1 MEIFNIGPL
10 ELVII
15 LVLALIVFGPERM
28 VKYAR
33 ESALWIRKIVRSPFW
48 RDLVSTTEEIKSIP
62 QQLVKEAD
70 LDESIREIKHLNNE
84 IRSSVQSDEISMED
98 SRIDDSKEL
107 NESREPD
114 EVKINPPS

>member
-10 ELVII
+10 ELVIV

-28 VKYAR
+28 AKYAR
-33 ESALWIRKIVRSPFW
+33 DSAIFIRKIIRSPFW

-70 LDESIREIKHLNNE
+70 LEDSLREISQLKNTISEPIAGDPIMQSKSEEAE
-84 IRSSVQSDEISMED
+84 IMPADGNDET
-98 SRIDDSKEL
+98 
-107 NESREPD
+107 ESE
-114 EVKINPPS
+114 K